1 MKIRVILALA
11 LCAALVICGCGS
23 QEASASAPAEAKAA
37 ASEQKAE
44 APAANENEPAATPE
58 PDYESLSLEEL
69 AALPI
74 EPELLMSLVMDRM
87 PEVTFE
93 EIEALGVFNED
104 MLAEIFDY
112 WDYLMSQMP
121 APTPEP
127 TPAPDPV
134 TGATVGLTKGTV
146 SHQTGYA
153 IPSGEELTSPS
164 DGFMELDLGNGNYVL
179 LFQDTQATLLRFGS
193 QLQVNVSHGWM
204 SFYFGAPE
212 KLDCSLTWV
221 TDLCSAD
228 MTSRCGY
235 MSRERGAGYVQIV
248 SYLGEMTL
256 HLKDGATAA
265 TKDGVYTMV
274 KGGQTVEERE
284 PFSGKFQGM
293 KTMILNHQEMAEPL
307 AAAYDMT
314 PGAVLLT
321 VGIRTEPEII
331 IRDLGNGT
339 YDRSVIDVNGDVVE
353 SGRFN
358 TEDDSLVSN
367 YTYEYDEN
375 HRRIREVWNTPGN
388 SWDGKVTTWTYYDT
402 GEVKTDS
409 YTMPDG
415 RFENREYDKQEHVI
429 LLEAGVNGV
438 VETHQETEYN
448 EAGTRIHERTVGK
461 DYIAE
466 SFYDDAGRQ
475 LRHVRTDREG
485 NKINVFVYTYYENG
499 QKATERTEDYSIN
512 GMWYETAY
520 DEAGNVTSQESG
532 KLE

>member
-1 MKIRVILALA
+1 
-11 LCAALVICGCGS
+11 
-23 QEASASAPAEAKAA
+23 
-37 ASEQKAE
+37 
-44 APAANENEPAATPE
+44 
-58 PDYESLSLEEL
+58 
-69 AALPI
+69 
-74 EPELLMSLVMDRM
+74 
-87 PEVTFE
+87 
-93 EIEALGVFNED
+93 
-104 MLAEIFDY
+104 
-112 WDYLMSQMP
+112 MP

-146 SHQTGYA
+146 SHQTGCA

-235 MSRERGAGYVQIV
+235 MCRERGAGYVQIV

-265 TKDGVYTMV
+265 TTDGVFTMV

-339 YDRSVIDVNGDVVE
+339 YDRSVIDVNGDVVVAGE
-353 SGRFN
+353 NVGEFN
-358 TEDDSLVSN
+358 LF
-367 YTYEYDEN
+367 
-375 HRRIREVWNTPGN
+375 G
-388 SWDGKVTTWTYYDT
+388 T
-402 GEVKTDS
+402 GELNI
-409 YTMPDG
+409 P
-415 RFENREYDKQEHVI
+415 
-429 LLEAGVNGV
+429 LLGEIPLV
-438 VETHQETEYN
+438 QS
-448 EAGTRIHERTVGK
+448 
-461 DYIAE
+461 IAE
-466 SFYDDAGRQ
+466 SGD
-475 LRHVRTDREG
+475 
-485 NKINVFVYTYYENG
+485 
-499 QKATERTEDYSIN
+499 
-512 GMWYETAY
+512 
-520 DEAGNVTSQESG
+520 SG
-532 KLE
+532 KPAALFDPANTKDPVREAFDALAQNTIREICKLHVTK

>member
-1 MKIRVILALA
+1 MKKRAFLILALCLA
-11 LCAALVICGCGS
+11 LILCACGG
-23 QEASASAPAEAKAA
+23 ASDGKSGAA
-37 ASEQKAE
+37 RTETKQD
-44 APAANENEPAATPE
+44 AAGTPE
-58 PDYESLSLEEL
+58 PDFDSMTLADI
-69 AALPI
+69 AALGVDSDLFYEI
-74 EPELLMSLVMDRM
+74 AEERM
-87 PEVTFE
+87 PELTMEEVKAAGVLSEEELFE
-93 EIEALGVFNED
+93 LSAYRDHL
-104 MLAEIFDY
+104 LAKR
-112 WDYLMSQMP
+112 Q
-121 APTPEP
+121 P
-127 TPAPDPV
+127 TPAPTAVPDPE
-134 TGATVGLTKGTV
+134 TGVKVGLTKGAV
-146 SHQTGYA
+146 SRETGYA
-153 IPSGEELTSPS
+153 IPSGEELASPS
-164 DGFMELDLGNGNYVL
+164 DGFLELDLGNGNYVL

-193 QLQVNVSHGWM
+193 QLQVNVSHGWV

-235 MSRERGAGYVQIV
+235 MCRERGAGYVQLV

-321 VGIRTEPEII
+321 VGIRTEPEIQI
-331 IRDLGNGT
+331 LDLGSER
-339 YDRSVIDVNGDVVE
+339 YERRVIDVNGDMVE
-353 SGRFN
+353 DGIFN
-358 TEDDSLVSN
+358 TADDSLVSN

-388 SWDGKVTTWTYYDT
+388 YWDGKVTTWTYYDT

-429 LLEAGVNGV
+429 LMEEGVNGV
-438 VETHQETEYN
+438 VETHRETEYN
-448 EAGTRIHERTVGK
+448 EAGIEIHERTVGK

-466 SFYDDAGRQ
+466 SFYDDAGRI

-485 NKINVFVYTYYENG
+485 NKINVFVNTYYENG

-512 GMWYETAY
+512 GTWYETAY